1 MEKKNARPAEAETSA
16 NHSSNPTDLSTTAQ
30 RLRLLEAL
38 RNGQVDTF
46 QAREVLNIMMPAAR
60 VKELRLAGFEILTLR
75 VRLPDA
81 AGIEHNGVARYVLIS
96 EPPAKAAA

>member
-16 NHSSNPTDLSTTAQ
+16 NHTTDTSDLATAAQ
-30 RLRLLEAL
+30 RQRLLEAL
-38 RNGQVDTF
+38 RKGPVDTF
-46 QAREVLNIMMPAAR
+46 TARAVLNIMMPAAR
-60 VKELRLAGFEILTLR
+60 VKELRLAGYAIITLR

-81 AGIEHNGVARYVLIS
+81 AGVEHNGVARYVLIS